1 MSTTILPDGSI
12 VVRLASHTVHLDVRT
27 RAIHLRATT
36 SRDELGGSILESFPQ
51 TAIDRVRLVRA
62 PDGVHHLLLELRS
75 GRELSL
81 GRHGAYEMA
90 MTTARAV
97 SDLTRCRL
105 EISQGSSALPLA
117 SDAFSAAVTYSDD
130 LRLVLPTPGPTDPF
144 EAPTGRFASSPP
156 PPDEA
161 ATVPPPPPGAEPVHE
176 PPTVLELD
184 VLGGPTL
191 ADARLPIHEGDEPQ
205 DP

>member
-1 MSTTILPDGSI
+1 M
-12 VVRLASHTVHLDVRT
+12 
-27 RAIHLRATT
+27 
-36 SRDELGGSILESFPQ
+36 
-51 TAIDRVRLVRA
+51 VRA
-62 PDGVHHLLLELRS
+62 PDGVHHLVLELRS
-75 GRELSL
+75 GRELTL

-105 EISQGSSALPLA
+105 EISQGSSELPLA

-130 LRLVLPTPGPTDPF
+130 PRLLARPPSSTDPF
-144 EAPTGRFASSPP
+144 EAPTSRFISRPP
-156 PPDEA
+156 PPDQ
-161 ATVPPPPPGAEPVHE
+161 ATTAPPASPSTPRAEPVLE

-191 ADARLPIHEGDEPQ
+191 ADVRRPIHEDEPEEV
-205 DP
+205 